1 MANSKMISNQEQTPN
16 IQRKELT
23 DYNIL
28 KAIESNSSVS
38 QRGLSSQM
46 QINVASVNFA
56 LKRLIKKGFIRMVGI
71 NPRRIKYFVTPE
83 GVREKTQLAYRFF
96 GRNLHFYKE
105 VRSDIESR
113 IAEATNATSTSVAIY
128 GIGELSEIAYMA
140 VSVMNVNFVGFFY
153 DGSGDKGLHG
163 LRWIGILTGIGVV
176 LWTLASWDDWIGY
189 GGFSFWFQDYFWSLV
204 ILGGLI
210 GIIYWAIGGSKGK
223 PHKPSAAGA
232 KE

>member
-1 MANSKMISNQEQTPN
+1 MANSKMISNQEQAPS

-28 KAIESNSSVS
+28 KTIEGDSSVS

-105 VRSDIESR
+105 VRCDIEAR
-113 IAEATNATSTSVAIY
+113 IAKATNGKETEIAIY
-128 GIGELSEIAYMA
+128 GVGGLAEITYSVVSLMKWRFLGFFFEDSKDTNEGILNHEVQTLESLKEMQPCLLLLTDELSEDFI
-140 VSVMNVNFVGFFY
+140 SSNHL
-153 DGSGDKGLHG
+153 D
-163 LRWIGILTGIGVV
+163 
-176 LWTLASWDDWIGY
+176 TLNLLNY
-189 GGFSFWFQDYFWSLV
+189 Y
-204 ILGGLI
+204 
-210 GIIYWAIGGSKGK
+210 K
-223 PHKPSAAGA
+223 
-232 KE
+232 

>member
-105 VRSDIESR
+105 VRCDIEAR
-113 IAEATNATSTSVAIY
+113 IAKATNGKETEIAIY
-128 GIGELSEIAYMA
+128 GVGGLAEITYSVVSLMKWQFLGFFLEDSKDTNEGILSHEVQTLESLKEMQSCLLLLTDELSEDFI
-140 VSVMNVNFVGFFY
+140 SHNNL
-153 DGSGDKGLHG
+153 D
-163 LRWIGILTGIGVV
+163 
-176 LWTLASWDDWIGY
+176 TLNLLNYYKQYSDEMDM
-189 GGFSFWFQDYFWSLV
+189 
-204 ILGGLI
+204 
-210 GIIYWAIGGSKGK
+210 
-223 PHKPSAAGA
+223 
-232 KE
+232 E

>member
-28 KAIESNSSVS
+28 RTIESNSSVS

-105 VRSDIESR
+105 VRCDIEAR
-113 IAEATNATSTSVAIY
+113 IAKATNGKETEIAIY
-128 GIGELSEIAYMA
+128 GVGGLAEITYSVVSLMKWRFLGFFFEDSKDTNEGILNHEVQTLESLKEMQPCLLLLTDELSEDFI
-140 VSVMNVNFVGFFY
+140 SSNHL
-153 DGSGDKGLHG
+153 D
-163 LRWIGILTGIGVV
+163 
-176 LWTLASWDDWIGY
+176 TLNLLNY
-189 GGFSFWFQDYFWSLV
+189 Y
-204 ILGGLI
+204 
-210 GIIYWAIGGSKGK
+210 K
-223 PHKPSAAGA
+223 
-232 KE
+232 

>member
-1 MANSKMISNQEQTPN
+1 MANSKMISNQEQTPS

-105 VRSDIESR
+105 VRCDIEAR
-113 IAEATNATSTSVAIY
+113 IAKATNGKETEIAIY
-128 GIGELSEIAYMA
+128 GVGGLAEITYSVVSLMKWQFLGFFLEDSKDTNEGILSHEVQTLESLKEMQSCLLLLTDELSEDFI
-140 VSVMNVNFVGFFY
+140 SHNNL
-153 DGSGDKGLHG
+153 D
-163 LRWIGILTGIGVV
+163 
-176 LWTLASWDDWIGY
+176 TLNLLNYYKQYSDEMDM
-189 GGFSFWFQDYFWSLV
+189 
-204 ILGGLI
+204 
-210 GIIYWAIGGSKGK
+210 
-223 PHKPSAAGA
+223 
-232 KE
+232 E

>member
-28 KAIESNSSVS
+28 KTIEGDSSVT
-38 QRGLSSQM
+38 QRALSSQM

-105 VRSDIESR
+105 VRCDIEAR
-113 IAEATNATSTSVAIY
+113 IAKATNGKETEIAIY
-128 GIGELSEIAYMA
+128 GVGGLAEITYSVVSLMKWQFLGFFLEDSKDTNEGILSHEVQTLESLKEMQSCLLLLTDELSEDFI
-140 VSVMNVNFVGFFY
+140 SHNNL
-153 DGSGDKGLHG
+153 D
-163 LRWIGILTGIGVV
+163 
-176 LWTLASWDDWIGY
+176 TLNLLNYYKQYSDEMDM
-189 GGFSFWFQDYFWSLV
+189 
-204 ILGGLI
+204 
-210 GIIYWAIGGSKGK
+210 
-223 PHKPSAAGA
+223 
-232 KE
+232 E

>member
-28 KAIESNSSVS
+28 KTIESDSSVS

-56 LKRLIKKGFIRMVGI
+56 LKRLIKKGFIRMVGV

-105 VRSDIESR
+105 VRCDIEAR
-113 IAEATNATSTSVAIY
+113 IAKATNGKETEIAIY
-128 GIGELSEIAYMA
+128 GVGGLAEITYSVVSLMKWQFLGFFLEDSKDTTEGILSHEVQTLESLKEMQSCLLLLTDELSEDFI
-140 VSVMNVNFVGFFY
+140 SSNHL
-153 DGSGDKGLHG
+153 D
-163 LRWIGILTGIGVV
+163 
-176 LWTLASWDDWIGY
+176 TLNLLNY
-189 GGFSFWFQDYFWSLV
+189 Y
-204 ILGGLI
+204 
-210 GIIYWAIGGSKGK
+210 K
-223 PHKPSAAGA
+223 
-232 KE
+232 